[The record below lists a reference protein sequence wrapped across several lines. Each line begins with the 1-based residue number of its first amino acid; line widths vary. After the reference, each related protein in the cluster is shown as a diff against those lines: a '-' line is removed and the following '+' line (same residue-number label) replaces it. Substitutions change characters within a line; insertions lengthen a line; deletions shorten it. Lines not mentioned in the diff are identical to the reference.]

1 MGEQKLKAE
10 MSSDETGW
18 RTRIED
24 EKRSVAFSSD
34 NIGPRARIQLYKHS
48 LNNTTLNPELQCLP
62 LRNAANITQDSDAG
76 HDS

>member
-1 MGEQKLKAE
+1 VGEQKLKAE
-10 MSSDETGW
+10 MSSHETGW

-48 LNNTTLNPELQCLP
+48 LNNTTLNPELQRLQ